1 MAATHTIP
9 LYQRLSVALV
19 ITGFAALLMAQGW
32 TKALSLY
39 TYDMLFDM
47 RGPVEAPDDIII
59 LSIDEPSFAE
69 VQHRWPWP
77 RTLHAK
83 IVDNLFE
90 AGARTIAFDVIFAEP
105 STNSEEDG
113 AFAQAIDRNRHVV
126 LASDVSVSEDE
137 IGFQMSKTIEPGPIM
152 ALAKNPVATG
162 FVNMSHDSEGFVR
175 SLSMAT
181 ADKLAFSLMAV
192 QDFLSQKYDRE
203 VPVESLIDL
212 DDERNRFVN
221 YYGPKQSFRYLSY
234 YFALDPQNS
243 VPKDFFKD
251 KLIFVGFTTASE
263 ATIDDIATD
272 HFQVPYTRFGRELMM
287 PGVEIHA
294 HAAANIMARNF
305 VLPLENSLRLL
316 YGSLIGFIGGL
327 LFFSSSPKRGIIYF
341 FLIFAAIFYGALYLF
356 EHKNTDIGLD
366 FLVFPLL
373 LNYIASPILHYLNE
387 RKQRTFIRGA
397 FSTYL
402 APRLV
407 DQLIAQPDML
417 ELGGEELEASVL
429 FLDLAGFTAFSER
442 LPPKELLEVIN
453 RNLGEFAEIILKW
466 EGMIDKYIGDCIMAV
481 WGVPLA
487 QEDHIQRASNAA
499 LEMKSAMQELAKREK
514 ELTDVDISMR
524 IGLNSGNVIA
534 GNVGGGQQLNYTVLG
549 NTVNLAARL
558 EGANKFYGTE
568 IILNEDSANAL
579 DESYALRELD
589 MITVVGKKI
598 PVRIFELM
606 AMRDQLSEEERD
618 LLERFDTARD
628 MYRAR
633 QFETAKGLFLA
644 LQKDFP
650 EDKVTSVYVDRCSE
664 FALTPPD
671 ASWDGVYQMKT
682 K

>member
-1 MAATHTIP
+1 MSATHNIP
-9 LYQRLSVALV
+9 LYQRLTIAFV
-19 ITGFAALLMAQGW
+19 ITALATFLMSQEW
-32 TKALSLY
+32 TKSLSHY
-39 TYDMLFDM
+39 CYDVLFDI
-47 RGPVEAPDDIII
+47 RGPIEAPEDIII

-69 VQHRWPWP
+69 IQQRWPWP
-77 RTLHAK
+77 RTLHAEVIEK
-83 IVDNLFE
+83 LFE
-90 AGARTIAFDVIFAEP
+90 AGARTVAFDVIFAEP
-105 STNSEEDG
+105 SRDSKEDQ
-113 AFAQAIDRNRHVV
+113 AFAAAIDKYKHVV
-126 LASDVSVSEDE
+126 LASDVSVSEDA
-137 IGFQMSKTIEPGPIM
+137 IGFQMSKTIEPGPVM
-152 ALAKNPVATG
+152 ALANTQIDTG

-175 SLSMAT
+175 SLAMAKS
-181 ADKLAFSLMAV
+181 DKLAFSLVAV
-192 QDFLSQKYDRE
+192 KDFLSQKYQRD
-203 VPVESLIDL
+203 VSIESLFDL
-212 DDERNRFVN
+212 NDESQRFVN

-234 YFALDPQNS
+234 YFALDPENS

-272 HFQVPYTRFGRELMM
+272 HFQIPYTRFGRELMM

-294 HAAANIMARNF
+294 HAAANIINQNF
-305 VLPLENSLRLL
+305 ITPLATPLRLL
-316 YGSLIGFIGGL
+316 YGSIIGFLGGL
-327 LFFSSSPKRGIIYF
+327 LFFSSTPRRGLIYF
-341 FLIFAAIFYGALYLF
+341 SLLFFAIFYVALHLF
-356 EHKNTDIGLD
+356 ENHNANIGLD
-366 FLVFPLL
+366 FLLFPLV

-417 ELGGEELEASVL
+417 ELGGVELESSVL

-481 WGVPLA
+481 WGVPIA
-487 QEDHIQRASNAA
+487 QEDHIQRASSAA
-499 LEMKSAMQELAKREK
+499 LEMKAAMLRLAKREK

-568 IILNEDSANAL
+568 IILNEDSADAL
-579 DESYALRELD
+579 DDSYALRELD

-598 PVRIFELM
+598 PVRIFELL
-606 AMRDQLSEEERD
+606 AMRDDLSEGQVE
-618 LLERFDTARD
+618 LIKRFDAARTL
-628 MYRAR
+628 YRE
-633 QFETAKGLFLA
+633 QEFGKAKELFSD
-644 LQKDFP
+644 LQRDFP
-650 EDKVTSVYVDRCSE
+650 EDKATSIYIDRCAE
-664 FALTPPD
+664 FIISPPD
-671 ASWDGVYQMKT
+671 PSWDGVYQMKT